1 MISILLLDKY
11 CRVAYDGAMA
21 MLDTLRASQQ
31 LQEAGI
37 EAGHADALVATF
49 SQSFGERLAT
59 RDELHAEIAAVR
71 AELKQTEERLN
82 GRMHELENRLIRW
95 MVATL
100 LAGMGVAAAVAVAL
114 AQLVG

>member
-1 MISILLLDKY
+1 
-11 CRVAYDGAMA
+11 MA

-49 SQSFGERLAT
+49 SQSFGERLATRDELQAGLAAT